1 MATQELDLRLHG
13 MTCAACAARIEKV
26 LNRAEGV
33 SATVNLATE
42 EAHVAFDAARTPAAR
57 LIDIVRQAGYD
68 AEVKAEDASPEPEAD
83 HRGEWALFWGAAA
96 LTLPL
101 VLPMAGMAFG
111 RHDLMLPAWVQWLLA
126 TPVQFV
132 AGARFYRGA
141 WRALRGGAA
150 NMDVLVALGTTVA
163 YVFSVAVWLVPLE
176 GQHLYFEAGA
186 TVITLVLL
194 GKLLEARA
202 KARTGAAL
210 KSLLALQPKTAV
222 RERNGATEEVP
233 IEALLPG
240 DVFLVRAGESVPVD
254 GEVISGSSAVNEAML
269 TGESVPVVKDPG
281 GRVLAGTV
289 NEAALLRCR
298 ATAVGR
304 STLLAGIVRQVAQA
318 QGSKAPV
325 QHLVDRVAAVFVPA
339 VIAVAA
345 VTLAGTWLVL
355 GDWGEALIR
364 ATAVLVIACPCALGL
379 ATPTALM
386 VGVGRAAQ
394 NGILIRNADALERA
408 EKIAVLLVDKT
419 GTVTRGEPELT
430 GLHPAPGATRAEVLA
445 LAAGLEAGATHPLA
459 RAIQRAASSE
469 GVVPAAFAAIRAV
482 PGRGVA
488 GTGADRR
495 SAEDI
500 GADDVGADDAGA
512 DDAGADDAGADD
524 AGADDAGADDAG
536 ADNTVETLLGS
547 ARFVADA
554 GVDVDAG
561 RVDAWQRAGE
571 TVVVL
576 ARAGRVAGW
585 ITLADAVRDT
595 SAGAVAA
602 LAADGIETRMLT
614 GDNEA
619 TARVVAERV
628 GIPTFR
634 AGLLPE
640 DKLAAI
646 AEAQAGGRVVA
657 MAGDGVNDAPALA
670 RADVSFAMGAGAG
683 SALQAA
689 DVTLLRNDLSAVAD
703 AVDLSRATLAKIR
716 QNLFFA
722 FVYNVIGIPLAA
734 LGLLSPVFAGAAM
747 AMSSVSVV
755 GNSLL
760 LRRWRPTRSAKG

>member
-1 MATQELDLRLHG
+1 
-13 MTCAACAARIEKV
+13 
-26 LNRAEGV
+26 
-33 SATVNLATE
+33 
-42 EAHVAFDAARTPAAR
+42 
-57 LIDIVRQAGYD
+57 
-68 AEVKAEDASPEPEAD
+68 
-83 HRGEWALFWGAAA
+83 
-96 LTLPL
+96 
-101 VLPMAGMAFG
+101 
-111 RHDLMLPAWVQWLLA
+111 
-126 TPVQFV
+126 
-132 AGARFYRGA
+132 
-141 WRALRGGAA
+141 
-150 NMDVLVALGTTVA
+150 
-163 YVFSVAVWLVPLE
+163 
-176 GQHLYFEAGA
+176 
-186 TVITLVLL
+186 
-194 GKLLEARA
+194 
-202 KARTGAAL
+202 
-210 KSLLALQPKTAV
+210 
-222 RERNGATEEVP
+222 
-233 IEALLPG
+233 
-240 DVFLVRAGESVPVD
+240 
-254 GEVISGSSAVNEAML
+254 
-269 TGESVPVVKDPG
+269 
-281 GRVLAGTV
+281 V

-500 GADDVGADDAGA
+500 GADDV
-512 DDAGADDAGADD
+512 GADD